1 MTLRFPVAPNPDAA
15 VHQPMGF
22 AMREQE
28 ARTVCAGDE
37 VRFVTAWVGP
47 PMGSADEV
55 LAVYG
60 EQLAGQPEHW
70 WSILPVT
77 PSVPVAG
84 RGKGGR
90 PRRMTQARPVFRDGR
105 RWPAPDPETIPHA
118 AWRLSIR
125 YWKTGPD
132 DHATPD
138 RAARKLRRDPTAAE
152 LEARALKALAE
163 QPLRPEGPQRALD
176 IGLFEMR
183 PPEAPH
189 IIMPDE

>member
-15 VHQPMGF
+15 VHAPAGF

-28 ARTVCAGDE
+28 ARILCGGDD
-37 VRFVTAWVGP
+37 VIFVTAWVGP
-47 PMGSADEV
+47 SAASAEAV
-55 LAVYG
+55 LALYQ
-60 EQLAGQPEHW
+60 ERLAGTPDHW
-70 WSILPVT
+70 WSILPVA
-77 PSVPVAG
+77 PPG
-84 RGKGGR
+84 PGKSGR
-90 PRRMTQARPVFRDGR
+90 PRRIAQARPVFRDGR
-105 RWPAPDPETIPHA
+105 RWPEADPAVVPQSH
-118 AWRLSIR
+118 WRLNIR
-125 YWKTGPD
+125 YWRTGPD
-132 DHATPD
+132 LVLPPD

-152 LEARALKALAE
+152 MEARALKALAE